1 MVTTPTKTMSLEEA
15 VAKADKDLSIMSF
28 DEISEMYSVFTQAGV
43 LGQKEQAAF
52 KKLQDFAKQEIT
64 QAASKGVDVDMTN
77 APELDAWLMFLD
89 KVDMPEKTVVKGKLS
104 QFYKYFD
111 KEHNLQGISPN
122 SADVLEKNHKYIEQ
136 IQTVVNPLQSGKNKD
151 EYKEFAKITDFYD
164 SLNIINK
171 AEGDSVSKNS
181 FKQDMFAIAALEAET
196 ELLQDKNFANLSLQ
210 DRIKK
215 YKEVLKRHLEQ
226 DIGTL
231 LLAQMQSNF
240 YEQNIGLLTAAKDT
254 NLSEEDRNKKKA
266 EYQQKAEAFN
276 KETSDYLAQ
285 ITQYFATDGAKK
297 PQIIDISNT
306 IAASIVI
313 ENSSKALAVNK
324 RIAQKSGF
332 KAVWEKAKAFDKKMA
347 EKYPKTWNVA
357 KGLAL
362 SVTASTT
369 LGVVGVALVGVYKA
383 RKACLEVADKAEKN
397 GQGFW
402 TYLKNNK
409 VEAAK
414 FGVSAAS
421 AMISVGFAGLDVAAH
436 GISAAGIVGQ
446 MAEHTARHGGDIAAG
461 VSEWASNISFNAST
475 NTAGSMASKVIDGGW
490 NGLWEGIKHHITK
503 PKTLLR
509 TGVALCSA
517 GVAYASNLSKGT
529 KEAKK
534 AALTVLGG
542 TGLGLLIGGVASE
555 MSGSGNVEKPHTPEP
570 NTHKPE
576 TPSQPQP
583 EPEKQTPETSTSVEE
598 KPKVIKPRV
607 VREEHV
613 PPLRPQVDAEILS
626 ADKEVFAELVKRN
639 AFIVRHECQY
649 NNMEEFKAALIAQSK
664 IDMTYYQQLLNS
676 GKVNEAEH
684 FMRALHDK
692 AERYEGQDARSI
704 TEDDSRGIKRAKLKA
719 QKSYNEY
726 IEKRNTLSRM
736 DKNDAD
742 YAKAE
747 KELDKARM
755 KYAKNMVK
763 LTDKKCQDLIKDIK
777 EIEKSGQGQE
787 YAETKGQL
795 EAVRYILKHGDKV
808 EEKLLDETID
818 KCVGGMSDYKKSTLS
833 AAVARSISSRNR

>member
-1 MVTTPTKTMSLEEA
+1 MANSQTMSMAEA
-15 VAKADKDLSIMSF
+15 IIKAEGNLSTLSF
-28 DEISEMYSVFTQAGV
+28 DEISEMYEVFTQAGV
-43 LGQKEQAAF
+43 LGQREQAAF

-64 QAASKGVDVDMTN
+64 QAAAKGTEVDMTI

-89 KVDMPEKTVVKGKLS
+89 KVDMPEKTAVKGKLS

-111 KEHNLQGISPN
+111 KEHNLQGITPN
-122 SADVLEKNHKYIEQ
+122 SADMLEKNHKYLEQ
-136 IQTVVNPLQSGKNKD
+136 IQTVVNPLQKGKNKD
-151 EYKEFAKITDFYD
+151 EYKEFAKIIDFYD
-164 SLNIINK
+164 SLKIHNK
-171 AEGDSVSKNS
+171 AEGDRVSKNS
-181 FKQDMFAIAALEAET
+181 FKQDMFAIAALEAKT
-196 ELLQDKNFANLSLQ
+196 ELLQDKNFANLSVQ

-231 LLAQMQSNF
+231 LLAQMHANF
-240 YEQNIGLLTAAKDT
+240 YEQNIGILAEIKDT
-254 NLSEEDRNKKKA
+254 NLSEEERNKKKA
-266 EYQQKAEAFN
+266 EYQQKAKAFS

-313 ENSSKALAVNK
+313 ENSSNALAVNK

-332 KAVWEKAKAFDKKMA
+332 KAAWKKAKAFDKKMA
-347 EKYPKTWNVA
+347 EKYPKTWSVA

-421 AMISVGFAGLDVAAH
+421 AMISVGFAGFDVAMQ

-461 VSEWASNISFNAST
+461 VSEWASNISSNAST

-490 NGLWEGIKHHITK
+490 NGLWEGIKHHIIK

-542 TGLGLLIGGVASE
+542 TSLGLLIGGVASE
-555 MSGSGNVEKPHTPEP
+555 MSGSGNVEKPESAQPDT
-570 NTHKPE
+570 
-576 TPSQPQP
+576 QPQP
-583 EPEKQTPETSTSVEE
+583 EKTDVQTPESEKQTPKPTTPVEE
-598 KPKVIKPRV
+598 KPKDLTPRA

-613 PPLRPQVDAEILS
+613 PQHRPQIDAEVLA

-649 NNMEEFKAALIAQSK
+649 HNMEEFKAALMAQSK
-664 IDMTYYQQLLNS
+664 IDMAYYQQLLNS
-676 GKVNEAEH
+676 GKVAEAEH
-684 FMRALHDK
+684 FMKALHDK
-692 AERYEGQDARSI
+692 AERYEGHDARTV
-704 TEDDSRGIKRAKLKA
+704 TEDDSRKLKRAKLKA

-726 IEKRNTLSRM
+726 MEKRNTLSRM
-736 DKNDAD
+736 DRRDAD
-742 YAKAE
+742 YVKAE
-747 KELDKARM
+747 KELDEARM

-777 EIEKSGQGQE
+777 EMEKSGQGQE

-795 EAVRYILKHGDKV
+795 QAVRYVLKHGDKV
-808 EEKLLDETID
+808 NEELLDETID